1 MTVSLGDFIHNE
13 REPDNLFK
21 KMFTGQHPC
30 YQTQCSTFNS
40 DPVYFIDCDPIVFKH
55 ILEWLQYGAIAIE
68 LSNDVKRSLLNTCK
82 KFELKNI
89 INELENEESTRLNLK
104 NFVNL
109 HKIQKRSLNF
119 KYYNFNNLS
128 ACDFSG
134 MNLESSN
141 FKMLILKGCDF
152 SNCNLTNANFIECD
166 MIECNLSNSILNN
179 TNISKSNLS
188 RAKIDVCELI
198 QKVDFSRCNLSNICF
213 KQFKFDNVIFTN
225 SIIDGSKF
233 EDITFEKCKI
243 KTHFKKNNG
252 LINCKYI
259 ECDFTGTIF
268 EEIDFKLIEPSLS
281 TTLFNNCTFKNS
293 DLGKLKDLSKF
304 KGSKFDSCLINLKQ
318 FTNKNIKNIQFQN
331 ITLNLTGKDFQSF
344 KFTDVL
350 FTQCTNIT
358 HFLISNIIN
367 SESISLEIS
376 SHTNSKAIPQ
386 LLYRGSRDGFK
397 AENFHSKCCNQ
408 GPTLTIIKSA
418 EHNQIFGA
426 FTSKSWMKDSFTDDL
441 AFIFKIDSTNNNYQ
455 FKKFRVKKGC
465 YAISLLED
473 FMPGFGGY
481 TLVSNDITIF
491 NDCNLNYFSSSNF
504 GNAYELPK
512 GYKKGTTE
520 ANSYL
525 AGSEMFKVEEIEV
538 FKIIL

>member
-1 MTVSLGDFIHNE
+1 MCKGGVERGQLKEHQEKHCPLHDAYKQVDELKETLKRKFNDKLEKEYAKRTKILENTQHEVVKLLQSDYEKLVKQTKQDFEQRRDELTQEFELKEQSFKIRVNEFENSVVSREKLEASNKPIHLNVRGKIMTVSLGDFIHNE

-55 ILEWLQYGAIAIE
+55 IIEWLQYGAIAIE

-119 KYYNFNNLS
+119 KYYNFNDLS

-188 RAKIDVCELI
+188 GAKIDVCELI

-233 EDITFEKCKI
+233 ENITFEKCKI

-259 ECDFTGTIF
+259 ACDFTGTIF

-281 TTLFNNCTFKNS
+281 TTLFSNCTFKNS
-293 DLGKLKDLSKF
+293 DLGK
-304 KGSKFDSCLINLKQ
+304 
-318 FTNKNIKNIQFQN
+318 
-331 ITLNLTGKDFQSF
+331 
-344 KFTDVL
+344 
-350 FTQCTNIT
+350 
-358 HFLISNIIN
+358 
-367 SESISLEIS
+367 
-376 SHTNSKAIPQ
+376 
-386 LLYRGSRDGFK
+386 
-397 AENFHSKCCNQ
+397 
-408 GPTLTIIKSA
+408 
-418 EHNQIFGA
+418 
-426 FTSKSWMKDSFTDDL
+426 
-441 AFIFKIDSTNNNYQ
+441 
-455 FKKFRVKKGC
+455 
-465 YAISLLED
+465 
-473 FMPGFGGY
+473 
-481 TLVSNDITIF
+481 
-491 NDCNLNYFSSSNF
+491 
-504 GNAYELPK
+504 
-512 GYKKGTTE
+512 
-520 ANSYL
+520 
-525 AGSEMFKVEEIEV
+525 
-538 FKIIL
+538 